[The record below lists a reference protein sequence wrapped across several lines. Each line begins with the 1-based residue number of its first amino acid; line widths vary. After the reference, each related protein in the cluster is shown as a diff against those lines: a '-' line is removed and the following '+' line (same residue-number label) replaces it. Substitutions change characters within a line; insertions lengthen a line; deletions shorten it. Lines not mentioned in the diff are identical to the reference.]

1 MKNKFAFILILVL
14 VITSA
19 LNLHAQDYV
28 PPVYEQEK
36 INGIVI
42 HENLRYGEI
51 PENTNSSS
59 SDRILDLY
67 LPETLSKKD
76 KLPVFLFIHG
86 GGFSG
91 GDKALTDFCTK
102 IAQNGYAVASI
113 NYRLTLKNNKVSGA
127 GCSANM
133 AKGLPETGKFHPLL
147 QKAVSNASE
156 DAHTALKWLAK
167 QNKKYQLDINQVV
180 VCGGSAGAMT
190 ALHLA
195 YILKPKG
202 VKLKA
207 VVNFWGGL
215 ENASLIPQNAIPLL
229 TYHGDRD
236 DIIHVDYAYALHK
249 RMDELKSTSSKLNIL
264 PNKGH
269 ALYKYIT
276 ENKINEIVNFLK
288 SLEKN

>member
-1 MKNKFAFILILVL
+1 MKIRLAFILKFTLLPIF
-14 VITSA
+14 A
-19 LNLHAQDYV
+19 LNLYAQDYV
-28 PPVYEQEK
+28 SPVYEQKK
-36 INGIVI
+36 INDIVI

-113 NYRLTLKNNKVSGA
+113 NYRLSLKNNKVSGA
-127 GCSANM
+127 SCGANM
-133 AKGLPETGKFHPLL
+133 AKGLPQRGKFHPLL

-156 DAHTALKWLAK
+156 DAHTALQWLAK
-167 QNKKYQLDINQVV
+167 QSKKYQLDINQVV

-195 YILKPKG
+195 YMLKPKD

-215 ENASLIPQNAIPLL
+215 EDASLIPQNAVPLL
-229 TYHGDRD
+229 TYHGDKD

-249 RMDELKSTSSKLNIL
+249 RMEELQSTSSKLNIL

-276 ENKINEIVNFLK
+276 ENKINEIISFLK
-288 SLEKN
+288 SL